1 MTDKEE
7 LYHFMENVLL
17 LQLGERNELVY
28 EARQTGAL
36 VQTALKGYRR
46 IVLLINSASEFMEA
60 VYSEEEQGTVIGTN
74 PTAGT
79 KVSKDTE
86 ITMQVSKGSEKITVP
101 NVVGKTESEAKS
113 AITGAGLTVSTVETE
128 YNENYSEGQVIRQD
142 PASGKVEKGT
152 SVSLVVSLGKKP
164 ETKLTVPNVVNVSEA
179 SARQMISNAGLTVS
193 DTTYISSDTVAAG
206 CVHQL

>member
-1 MTDKEE
+1 MKKSR
-7 LYHFMENVLL
+7 
-17 LQLGERNELVY
+17 GLV
-28 EARQTGAL
+28 
-36 VQTALKGYRR
+36 
-46 IVLLINSASEFMEA
+46 ID
-60 VYSEEEQGTVIGTN
+60 TN

-101 NVVGKTESEAKS
+101 NVVGKTRVRSQERDHRSRPAQFLLLRQS
-113 AITGAGLTVSTVETE
+113 IMRIM
-128 YNENYSEGQVIRQD
+128 SEGQVIRQD

-193 DTTYISSDTVAAG
+193 DTTYISSDTGGSRVALSVVVLVLDREVSKGTGVSLVISTGSSASG
-206 CVHQL
+206 GNTGNEQ